1 VRAVV
6 PIARALLV
14 TIALLA
20 AIDLIFYSAFP
31 HFERLRYSF
40 SAAYLRREVSAL
52 HGTSP
57 IIVLGDSVLWGYG
70 VSERESAVGTL
81 NAQDPSWH
89 NLAYVGGSPVNTL
102 AMIRILLAAGIRPR
116 EIIFNVNQKQFNV
129 EDSAYQKLY
138 PSVEE
143 VAWGL
148 TPVSDRSELVPVLEE
163 TRDARI
169 DRALST
175 IWQMYGMRSD
185 LRDALFGT
193 SDAAHALQDAVE
205 HASGAKRETDTEH
218 RPTPDKFEGTYDLTP
233 LAKGNVN
240 FDALGEIGAIL
251 QRERIPALA
260 ILTPTNHRLL
270 HDYIDVP
277 DYGRNLE
284 RTRRQLQR
292 YGVRVLNLDARFPA
306 DDFIDNDHLT
316 ARGNAAFAG
325 ILARSVTP

>member
-1 VRAVV
+1 MRAVI

-20 AIDLIFYSAFP
+20 ALDILFYEAFP

-40 SAAYLRREVSAL
+40 SAAYLRREVASL
-52 HGTSP
+52 QEKRP
-57 IIVLGDSVLWGYG
+57 IVVLGDSVMWGYG
-70 VSERESAVGTL
+70 VTERESAVGIL
-81 NAQDPSWH
+81 NAHDASWH

-102 AMIRILLAAGIRPR
+102 AMIRFLIASGIHPR
-116 EIIFNVNQKQFNV
+116 GIVFNVNQKQFNV

-143 VAWGL
+143 VAWRL
-148 TPVSDRSELVPVLEE
+148 TPTSEKAVLVPVLED

-169 DRALST
+169 DRGLST
-175 IWQMYGMRSD
+175 VWQMYGMRSD

-193 SDAAHALQDAVE
+193 SDAAHAIQDAVQT
-205 HASGAKRETDTEH
+205 ASGAKGEADSEH

-240 FDALGEIGAIL
+240 FDALGEIGQL
-251 QRERIPALA
+251 LKRDRIPAVA
-260 ILTPTNHRLL
+260 VLTPTNHRLL

-277 DYGRNLE
+277 DYKQNLE
-284 RTRRQLQR
+284 RTRLELER
-292 YGVRVLNLDARFPA
+292 YGIRVLNLDDRFPP

-316 ARGNAAFAG
+316 ARGNAVFAAV
-325 ILARSVTP
+325 LAQNVTP